1 MREVGKE
8 LRGGGVATLN
18 RVVRKRLPL
27 CRCLLRETLKEM
39 RQQEGGTA
47 F

>member
-8 LRGGGVATLN
+8 LRDGGVAALN
-18 RVVRKRLPL
+18 RVVRQRLPL
-27 CRCLLRETLKEM
+27 CRCLLREVLKEM
-39 RQQEGGTA
+39 RQQEGGRA